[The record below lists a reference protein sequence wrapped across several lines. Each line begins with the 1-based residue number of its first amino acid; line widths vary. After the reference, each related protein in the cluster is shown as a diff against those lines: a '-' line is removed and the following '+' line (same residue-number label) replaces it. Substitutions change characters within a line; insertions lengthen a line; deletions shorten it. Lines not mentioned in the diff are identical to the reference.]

1 MVSEGVEVSPGSQ
14 TWALYP
20 SAHQSLCHNMADEAE
35 NSSDSLPCAKQFI
48 YPGPLNLHRLPDLAL
63 FYRGE
68 NRHGG
73 WCNLPTVTQQAN
85 GGAGA

>member
-1 MVSEGVEVSPGSQ
+1 MVSEGVEGSPGSQ

-20 SAHQSLCHNMADEAE
+20 SAHQSLCHKMADEAE

-63 FYRGE
+63 FYR
-68 NRHGG
+68 HGG